1 MRKLLSTGTFL
12 LLFVLISLTGCSTVG
27 KAQTLPTDINQS
39 LTSYTESIMAEETTN
54 PSSFGGEQ
62 IESTS
67 PEVEQ
72 ISSKEADRLETLQV
86 TVFDVGQGDCI
97 LIKIGEHTALIDAG
111 DIGQEALI
119 LNYLHD
125 AQIRQLDYLVASHPH
140 ADHIGSMSAVIRYMD
155 NIDSIL
161 MPDVVHS
168 TATFEQVLEE
178 IEHRDFPVTIP
189 EAGAVFELG
198 GASIQVIAPNNNN
211 YVDLNNYSIVLRLT
225 YGEVSFLCAG
235 DAEDVSESDQLSA
248 NHLLKSDILKVAHHG
263 SGSSTTWSYLE
274 RIAPRIA
281 VISVGEENTYGHP
294 DSNVLE
300 LLSKAGCEVYRT
312 DKDGT
317 VTFTTDGHD
326 ITVDANKVQMTTE
339 VTKAPES
346 VTTSET
352 TSPIPKTSTQ
362 YIGNKNSNIFHSP
375 SCGTLPAEKNRTYF
389 ELREEAISS
398 NFRPCKNCKP

>member
-1 MRKLLSTGTFL
+1 
-12 LLFVLISLTGCSTVG
+12 
-27 KAQTLPTDINQS
+27 
-39 LTSYTESIMAEETTN
+39 
-54 PSSFGGEQ
+54 
-62 IESTS
+62 
-67 PEVEQ
+67 
-72 ISSKEADRLETLQV
+72 V

-161 MPDVVHS
+161 MPDVVHT
-168 TATFEQVLEE
+168 TATYEQLLEA
-178 IEHRDFPVTIP
+178 IEDKDLSVTIP
-189 EAGAVFELG
+189 EAGEVFELG

-362 YIGNKNSNIFHSP
+362 YIGNKNSNIFHST